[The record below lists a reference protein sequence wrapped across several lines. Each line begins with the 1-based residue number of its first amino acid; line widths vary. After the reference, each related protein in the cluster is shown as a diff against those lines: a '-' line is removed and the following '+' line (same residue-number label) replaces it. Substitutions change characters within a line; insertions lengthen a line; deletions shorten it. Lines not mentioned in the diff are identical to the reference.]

1 MNSQSST
8 KRLLMLPALLPVHR
22 EWARRL
28 RDKFPHELDV
38 IEVET
43 DHEVQSLMSTADA
56 ACGTLTPELLAQ
68 ADRLRWLHSPL
79 AAPPA
84 GYFSPELIAHP
95 LTVTNVRGIFND
107 HISAHILS
115 FVLAFARALHH
126 YVPLQQQR
134 VWQQLPRYEGTVHL
148 PEAVALIVGV
158 GGIGAETARLLSA
171 FSVECIG
178 VDPQRTEPPEGMK
191 QIHSVDALD
200 ELLPRADFVI
210 VTVPHT
216 PQTERMFNRE
226 RFGRMKR
233 GAFFINIGRGAT
245 TSLDDLLVA
254 LREGQLG
261 GAGLDVFEQEPL
273 PPEHP
278 LWVQPGVFITPHV
291 ALWGPYYNERRYQI
305 LEENCRRFLDGRPL
319 LNVVNKAL
327 WY

>member
-1 MNSQSST
+1 M
-8 KRLLMLPALLPVHR
+8 MAPLLPIHR
-22 EWARRL
+22 EWAQRL
-28 RDKFPHELDV
+28 REKFQDELDV
-38 IEVET
+38 VEIES
-43 DHEVQSLMSTADA
+43 DQDADALIGGADA
-56 ACGTLTPELLAQ
+56 ACGTVTPELLAR
-68 ADRLRWLHSPL
+68 ADRLRWLHSPM

-84 GYFSPELIAHP
+84 GYFSTELVQHP
-95 LTVTNVRGIFND
+95 VTVTNVRGIFND

-126 YVPLQQQR
+126 YVPQQQQR

-171 FSVECIG
+171 FGVDCIG
-178 VDPQRTEPPEGMK
+178 VDPQRTAPPEGMRK
-191 QIHSVDALD
+191 IHPVAALD
-200 ELLPRADFVI
+200 DLLPVADFVI

-216 PQTERMFNRE
+216 PETERMFNRD
-226 RFGRMKR
+226 RFARMKR

-245 TSLDDLLVA
+245 TSLDDLLAA
-254 LREGQLG
+254 LQAGQLG

-278 LWVQPGVFITPHV
+278 LWTQPGVFITPHV
-291 ALWGPYYNERRYQI
+291 ALWGPYYNERRYGI

-319 LNVVNKAL
+319 SNVVNKAL

>member
-1 MNSQSST
+1 MNKQFSP
-8 KRLLMLPALLPVHR
+8 KRLLMMAPLLPVHR
-22 EWARRL
+22 EWAQRL
-28 RDKFPHELDV
+28 RQKFQHELEV
-38 IEVET
+38 IEIESESDAQT
-43 DHEVQSLMSTADA
+43 LMSTADA
-56 ACGTLTPELLAQ
+56 ACGTLTPDLLAR
-68 ADRLRWLHSPL
+68 AERLRWLHSPL

-84 GYFSPELIAHP
+84 GYFSPELIQHP

-115 FVLAFARALHH
+115 FVLAFARALHR
-126 YVPLQQQR
+126 YIPQQQQHL
-134 VWQQLPRYEGTVHL
+134 WQQLPRYEGTVHL

-171 FSVECIG
+171 FGVECIG

-191 QIHSVDALD
+191 RLHSVDALD
-200 ELLPRADFVI
+200 ELLPVADFVI
-210 VTVPHT
+210 ATVPHT

-245 TSLDDLLVA
+245 TSLDDLLAA
-254 LREGQLG
+254 LLAGQLG

-278 LWVQPGVFITPHV
+278 LWAQPGVLITPHV
-291 ALWGPYYNERRYQI
+291 ALWGPYYNERRYKI
-305 LEENCRRFLDGRPL
+305 LEENCRRFLDGRSL
-319 LNVVNKAL
+319 CNVVNKAL